1 MNKCPEQSCIYVTPF
16 LDEITRIRAACC
28 KHRFTEPIPYYGTKI
43 DDFNNL
49 LAQGK
54 DIAVTHSTFLNAT
67 QETADRIADGEYTIY
82 IDEALDVIEDFNKAT
97 ESDPIQRICDGD
109 IDLLIKEKLIS
120 ISDDFRVS
128 WTGGEYG
135 SDNKFS
141 MVANFSRLGR
151 LYCARRKLMLC
162 VFPPDIFTACKQV
175 YILTYLFGGSMFK
188 SYLDMFGIE
197 YDVMSVRRSADGE
210 AYCICEHDAE
220 AEKRFRNK
228 CDKLI
233 TVCDNARI
241 NGGYKP
247 GAFTKSWYD
256 TNARDRDVFKRI
268 RSDTRYFFETIAK
281 AKAKDILFTCPEEYF
296 DKVKG
301 QGYTCVRR
309 LTKEENNLPDKER
322 KKLKKKLDCF
332 VPLNAR
338 ASNDYCE
345 RWALAYIHN
354 MNPNTMIKGFFEDS
368 GIDFNK
374 DLFAISCLIQ
384 WIFRSRVRN
393 DQDVILYLPSP
404 RMRKLFR
411 LWIDGNL

>member
-1 MNKCPEQSCIYVTPF
+1 
-16 LDEITRIRAACC
+16 
-28 KHRFTEPIPYYGTKI
+28 
-43 DDFNNL
+43 
-49 LAQGK
+49 
-54 DIAVTHSTFLNAT
+54 
-67 QETADRIADGEYTIY
+67 
-82 IDEALDVIEDFNKAT
+82 
-97 ESDPIQRICDGD
+97 
-109 IDLLIKEKLIS
+109 
-120 ISDDFRVS
+120 
-128 WTGGEYG
+128 
-135 SDNKFS
+135 
-141 MVANFSRLGR
+141 
-151 LYCARRKLMLC
+151 
-162 VFPPDIFTACKQV
+162 
-175 YILTYLFGGSMFK
+175 MFK